1 MAAPSHERRATAC
14 HHLSTL
20 GGLAEPRRPIITQL
34 AHSPGWLRPQVALV
48 GCGYWG
54 VKLCRVLAQSQELSL
69 RWVCDT
75 EPSNLRHVPVLA
87 PDARCT
93 DDLSLVLSDPAVTA
107 VIIATPVASHHA
119 IGMAALG
126 AGKHV
131 LVEKPLAATVAESEE
146 LCAAAEAAGRVLM
159 VGHIFLYNPAV
170 QRVRQMIR
178 DGELGDVRYIFC
190 RRLNLGIVR
199 RDVDVLWDL
208 ASHDVSILDY
218 WVDRPVERVAAFGH
232 SFLQP
237 GIADLAFAHLTFAG
251 NVSGHIQV
259 TWLDPAKVRQAT
271 VVGSRKMLVYDDVS
285 ADAKLAV
292 YDKGI
297 DVGGPAD
304 TLARFDSFAQHQ
316 LTLRAGDVLLPHVE
330 FSEPL
335 AAEVSDFS
343 DGLRGLRVVRILN
356 RLRQDMLREG
366 GVAPA
371 TALTA
376 SPAA

>member
-1 MAAPSHERRATAC
+1 VTETW
-14 HHLSTL
+14 
-20 GGLAEPRRPIITQL
+20 RPAITQL
-34 AHSPGWLRPQVALV
+34 DISPRRSRPQVALI

-75 EPSNLRHVPVLA
+75 DAANLRSAAMVA
-87 PDARCT
+87 PDARHT
-93 DDLSLVLSDPAVTA
+93 DDLSLVLGDREVTA
-107 VIIATPVASHHA
+107 VVIATPVVSHHA
-119 IGMAALG
+119 LGLAALR

-131 LVEKPLAATVAESEE
+131 LIEKPLAATVAEAQD
-146 LCAAAEAAGRVLM
+146 LCAAAEAAGRVLL

-170 QRVRQMIR
+170 RRVHQMIR
-178 DGELGDVRYIFC
+178 EGELGDLRYVFC

-218 WVDRPVERVAAFGH
+218 WIDRPVERVAAFGH

-251 NVSGHIQV
+251 NITGHIQV

-285 ADAKLAV
+285 ADAKLAI

-297 DVGGPAD
+297 DVGGPVD
-304 TLARFDSFAQHQ
+304 PMGRFDSFAQHQ
-316 LTLRAGDVLLPHVE
+316 LTLRAGDVWLPRVD

-335 AAEVSDFS
+335 AAEVSDFARCIVTGETPLS
-343 DGLRGLRVVRILN
+343 DGERGLRVVRILD
-356 RLRQDMLREG
+356 RLRQEMQLETGLSNG
-366 GVAPA
+366 GALLAAPA
-371 TALTA
+371 AELASAL
-376 SPAA
+376 

>member
-1 MAAPSHERRATAC
+1 MA
-14 HHLSTL
+14 L
-20 GGLAEPRRPIITQL
+20 I
-34 AHSPGWLRPQVALV
+34 

-75 EPSNLRHVPVLA
+75 EPANLRSAAMVA
-87 PDARCT
+87 PDARRT
-93 DDLSLVLSDPAVTA
+93 DDLSLVLGDPEVTA
-107 VIIATPVASHHA
+107 VVIATPVVSHHA
-119 IGMAALG
+119 LGLAALR

-131 LVEKPLAATVAESEE
+131 LIEKPLAATVTEAED
-146 LCAAAEAAGRVLM
+146 LCVAAEAAERVLM

-170 QRVRQMIR
+170 RRVHDMIHE
-178 DGELGDVRYIFC
+178 GQLGDVRYVFC

-218 WVDRPVERVAAFGH
+218 WIDRPVERVSAFGH

-251 NVSGHIQV
+251 NITGHIQV

-285 ADAKLAV
+285 ADAKLAI

-297 DVGGPAD
+297 DVDGPGD
-304 TLARFDSFAQHQ
+304 PMGRFDSFAQHQ
-316 LTLRAGDVLLPHVE
+316 LTLRAGDVWLPRVD

-335 AAEVSDFS
+335 AAEVSDFARCIVTGDRPLS
-343 DGLRGLRVVRILN
+343 DGIRGLRVVRILD
-356 RLRQDMLREG
+356 RLRQVMQLESDVSLGHAMRK
-366 GVAPA
+366 VPAPELA
-371 TALTA
+371 RAL
-376 SPAA
+376 